1 MLIAFVVF
9 LEKRK
14 IQFIVIWKS
23 VSKISW
29 TTIANISDFCIVTR
43 PLEVQSIHVKTDIG
57 KPINK
62 SMIITFWLVSIVSY
76 PGPRGFF
83 LIFFSLRDWERASRR
98 GEKEKNP
105 WFQFHG
111 LEAHFHANHRVR
123 IWPSGLIGWYFKN
136 KTKQINLIDSY
147 KRTIP
152 RERQL
157 LKYCIGNLCKRCILL
172 HIHFQD

>member
-23 VSKISW
+23 ASKISW
-29 TTIANISDFCIVTR
+29 TTIADISDFCIVTR

-83 LIFFSLRDWERASRR
+83 LIFFLCVIESELREGARR
-98 GEKEKNP
+98 RKTPGFNSMDLKLTFTRTTGSESD
-105 WFQFHG
+105 
-111 LEAHFHANHRVR
+111 LR
-123 IWPSGLIGWYFKN
+123 GWLVDIL
-136 KTKQINLIDSY
+136 KTKQNKSIWLIRIKEIYRGKDS
-147 KRTIP
+147 
-152 RERQL
+152 
-157 LKYCIGNLCKRCILL
+157 C
-172 HIHFQD
+172 